1 MLGACAAER
10 PSAIYYAAYEAEMRA
25 AGHLRTDV
33 APVDAS
39 YTSED
44 LAQNFFRVALH
55 HETDISR
62 VAGED
67 NWTPNRLSRWEGP
80 LNYQLLGTA
89 ITDWDRARIR
99 ALMARVAHLT
109 GLTVREVPKGGNFLI
124 AVTVPGER
132 DTFERELHREEP
144 VLAGIFSIWRRSP
157 QMFCVARTTTR
168 RKFTGSIN
176 RALVV
181 IGSETRGLNREACYH
196 EEIIQAL
203 GLHNDHPLVRPSIF
217 NDDDEFALLTEHD
230 ERLLRMLF
238 DPRLAPGMPA
248 SEAMPIARQ
257 ISSEIMNGA
266 TGVNAARG
274 QWSPVPHTKS
284 KKGN

>member
-1 MLGACAAER
+1 
-10 PSAIYYAAYEAEMRA
+10 MRA
-25 AGHLRTDV
+25 AGYLRTDA

-39 YTSED
+39 YNSDD
-44 LAQNFFRVALH
+44 LALNFFRVALH

-67 NWTPNRLSRWEGP
+67 NWTPHRLSRWEGP

-89 ITDWDRARIR
+89 FSSWDRARIR
-99 ALMARVAHLT
+99 ALMTRVAQLT
-109 GLTVREVPKGGNFLI
+109 GLAVREVPKGGNFLI

-132 DTFERELHREEP
+132 DTFERDLHREEP

-203 GLHNDHPLVRPSIF
+203 GLHNDHPMARPSIF

-230 ERLLRMLF
+230 ERLLKILF
-238 DPRLAPGMPA
+238 DPRLAPGMSA

-257 ISSEIMNGA
+257 ISGEIMSGA
-266 TGVNAARG
+266 PSVSAARDH
-274 QWSPVPHTKS
+274 WSPMPRTKS